1 MRDNRESEGVI
12 TFGQVGRV
20 VKTSW
25 AIVLTCILLGIAIAG
40 ALFVISPARYTSR
53 AVVSLTPA
61 VLTTSSS
68 LKDIST
74 PTEIAIV
81 TSTAVADRAAPLL
94 NWTRSSATL
103 LDHVSVTSPLDS
115 QVLEIKYSDSTPA
128 AAAAGA
134 NAFATAYLAYR
145 TDTAEAELKARVD
158 RISQRSAELQKIS
171 DAQTAVIAD
180 PKASAA
186 QKAEAKTQQALAN
199 RLISQLR
206 DQQAAIETT
215 TVTPGQF
222 VDRGL
227 PPAERNFP
235 RLPVFLLGGL
245 LVGLVLG
252 IALAMM
258 RNLRDTRVH
267 DARSVEERFSLPV
280 LASVPVQRAGRT
292 GSAGLGV
299 LTDLGGREA
308 DAYRSLAAKLTSGVK
323 QSCRR
328 LLIVA
333 AGDPHTTTTPIS
345 MAVTLA
351 AQGQRMLLLG
361 SREAMTNA
369 CRLVSPDETIAD
381 ASHEGFQE
389 LLRIGGLRLMSF
401 GDEVALDAAIRRL
414 GNGELGSLLKDVDV
428 LLIDSLNIELASTP
442 LTLAKLADAAL
453 VVLDAGETDTHDV
466 SATLHELRQVELP
479 VQGLLLLEPTWRRRS
494 GREERVTRSSLL
506 TPQEDASTPLSR

>member
-1 MRDNRESEGVI
+1 MLDNEEPNGVI

-20 VKTSW
+20 IRSGW
-25 AIVLTCILLGIAIAG
+25 AIVLTSVLVGIAMAG
-40 ALFVISPARYTSR
+40 ALFVISPAQYTSR

-94 NWTRSSATL
+94 NWTKSSALL

-180 PKASAA
+180 PKASAV
-186 QKAEAKTQQALAN
+186 QKAEAKTLQASAN

-267 DARSVEERFSLPV
+267 DARTVEERFSLPV
-280 LASVPVQRAGRT
+280 LASVPVQTARRGA
-292 GSAGLGV
+292 SAGLGV

-308 DAYRSLAAKLTSGVK
+308 DAYRSLAAKLTSGVR

-345 MAVTLA
+345 MAVALA
-351 AQGQRMLLLG
+351 AQGQRVLLLG

-369 CRLVSPDETIAD
+369 CRLVSPDDAIAD
-381 ASHEGFQE
+381 PSHEGLQE
-389 LLRIGGLRLMSF
+389 LLRIGGLRMMSF
-401 GDEVALDAAIRRL
+401 GDEVALDVAVRRQ
-414 GNGELGSLLKDVDV
+414 GNDELGSLLKDTDI

-466 SATLHELRQVELP
+466 HATLHELRQVELP
-479 VQGLLLLEPTWRRRS
+479 VHGFIFLVPTWGRRS
-494 GREERVTRSSLL
+494 GGKVPVTKSGRLESL
-506 TPQEDASTPLSR
+506 EDASPTAPR